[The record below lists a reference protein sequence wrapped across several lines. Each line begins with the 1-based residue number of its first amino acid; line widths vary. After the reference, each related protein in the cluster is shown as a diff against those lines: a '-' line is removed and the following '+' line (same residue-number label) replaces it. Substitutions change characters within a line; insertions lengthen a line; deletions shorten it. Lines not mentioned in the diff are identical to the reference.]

1 MLELQGKVALVT
13 GAGSGIGAA
22 AAMSLAAEGAE
33 LVLIDRRPEQMVAV
47 AHDIRQ
53 AGGSVLALDADIA
66 DEAQMR
72 AAFER
77 IRTEH
82 ERLDIVFA
90 NAGIN
95 GTWAP
100 VDDLT
105 YAEWNETQRVN
116 LGGTFLTAHLSVPLM
131 KAAGGSMI
139 ITSSLNGTRTFTQA
153 GASAYSTSKAGQLA
167 FGQMLAIEL
176 AQYRIRVNVICPGAI
191 ETNIIDSTVRR
202 NTADALVPA
211 IFPQGRIPLTKG
223 VRGSAEQVADLVVF
237 LGSDR
242 ASHISGTP
250 VWIDGAQSLLI

>member
-1 MLELQGKVALVT
+1 MELQGKVALVT
-13 GAGSGIGAA
+13 GGGSGIGAA
-22 AAMSLAAEGAE
+22 AAKAMAFEGAT
-33 LVLIDRRPEQMVAV
+33 LVLIDRRAE
-47 AHDIRQ
+47 HLTGITNEIRE
-53 AGGSVLALDADIA
+53 AGGTVLALDADIA

-72 AAFER
+72 AAFDR
-77 IRTEH
+77 IGAEH
-82 ERLDIVFA
+82 GQLDIVFA

-116 LGGTFLTAHLSVPLM
+116 LGGTFLTAHFSVPLM
-131 KAAGGSMI
+131 KAHGGSII
-139 ITSSLNGTRTFTQA
+139 ITSSLNGTRSFTQA
-153 GASAYSTSKAGQLA
+153 GASAYATSKAGQLA
-167 FGQMLAIEL
+167 FGQMLALEL

-202 NTADALVPA
+202 NTTDALIPS

-223 VRGSAEQVADLVVF
+223 KRGSAEQVADLVVF

>member
-1 MLELQGKVALVT
+1 MELQGKVALVT
-13 GAGSGIGAA
+13 GGGSGIGAA
-22 AAMSLAAEGAE
+22 AAKAMASEGAR
-33 LVLIDRRPEQMVAV
+33 LVLIDRRAE
-47 AHDIRQ
+47 HLTGITNEIRE
-53 AGGSVLALDADIA
+53 AGGTVLALDADIA

-72 AAFER
+72 AAFDR
-77 IRTEH
+77 IGAEH
-82 ERLDIVFA
+82 GQLDIVFA

-116 LGGTFLTAHLSVPLM
+116 LGGTFLTAHFSVPLM
-131 KAAGGSMI
+131 KAHGGSII
-139 ITSSLNGTRTFTQA
+139 ITSSLNGTRSFTQA
-153 GASAYSTSKAGQLA
+153 GASAYATSKAGQLA
-167 FGQMLAIEL
+167 FGQMLALEL

-202 NTADALVPA
+202 NTTDALIPS

-223 VRGSAEQVADLVVF
+223 KRGSAEQVADLVVF